1 MARSLQFDQCPA
13 CRLERR
19 GVMRVHISASF
30 VVLTVAAAPV
40 AAQSNQRDTPST
52 ALPGPSGTPTTP
64 PRTEPTTTTPTTTT
78 PTTTTPPRTEP
89 TPIQLPPIG
98 RSGPETAAV
107 PTQPNGQPQCS
118 GNARSSAGSALS
130 SSFPGVSASQ
140 LPRAGVPADAF
151 ERPGVSAAQLAVLQP
166 GARSAPCAPPR
177 DVILYPDVVRPSRR
191 VPPPGENQP

>member
-1 MARSLQFDQCPA
+1 
-13 CRLERR
+13 
-19 GVMRVHISASF
+19 MRVHISALF

-78 PTTTTPPRTEP
+78 PTTTTPTTTTPTTTTPPRSEP

-107 PTQPNGQPQCS
+107 PTPPNGQPQCS
-118 GNARSSAGSALS
+118 GNPRSSAGSALS

>member
-1 MARSLQFDQCPA
+1 MPSVQAGARD
-13 CRLERR
+13 
-19 GVMRVHISASF
+19 VMRVHISALF

-40 AAQSNQRDTPST
+40 AAQSNQRDTPS
-52 ALPGPSGTPTTP
+52 ALPGPLGTPTTP
-64 PRTEPTTTTPTTTT
+64 PRTEPTTTTQTTTTPTTTT
-78 PTTTTPPRTEP
+78 PTTTTPPRSEP

-107 PTQPNGQPQCS
+107 PTPPNGQPQCS
-118 GNARSSAGSALS
+118 GNPRSSAGSALS